1 MVPKFL
7 IPLTDCGQTKL
18 LSHISPLGT
27 AMKNKKSSYGARMPL
42 AVTLIVAAFVSAF
55 FISTYSNKGSNYW
68 VLAKAAT
75 AGHVINKSDLIT
87 SHMNLGPS
95 SNNYLSTSDQ
105 VIGLVATRTMVPG
118 EVLSTTDLAAS
129 ADVMAT
135 SAVPLSLRF
144 PDLASGVLEGDSVDI
159 YWVFDS
165 RNGEAVIDPILIMGG
180 VTIITIDDSK
190 NSLSEDV
197 SITVAIEET
206 QVLRV
211 LSATTQGRLVVVRT
225 HV

>member
-1 MVPKFL
+1 
-7 IPLTDCGQTKL
+7 
-18 LSHISPLGT
+18 
-27 AMKNKKSSYGARMPL
+27 MKNKKSSYGARMPL
-42 AVTLIVAAFVSAF
+42 AITLIVAAFVSAF
-55 FISTYSNKGSNYW
+55 FISTYSNKGSDYW
-68 VLAKAAT
+68 VLVNAVT
-75 AGHVINKSDLIT
+75 PGHVINESDLIT
-87 SHMNLGPS
+87 SHMNLAAS
-95 SNNYLSTSDQ
+95 SGNYLSTSDQ
-105 VIGLVATRTMVPG
+105 VIGLVATRTMFAG
-118 EVLSTTDLAAS
+118 EVVSITDLAAS

-135 SAVPLSLRF
+135 SAVPLSLRSS
-144 PDLASGVLEGDSVDI
+144 DLASGIMEGDPVDI

-180 VTIITIDDSK
+180 VTIITLDDSK
-190 NSLSEDV
+190 NSLGGDV

>member
-1 MVPKFL
+1 
-7 IPLTDCGQTKL
+7 
-18 LSHISPLGT
+18 
-27 AMKNKKSSYGARMPL
+27 MKNKKSSYGARMPL
-42 AVTLIVAAFVSAF
+42 AITLIVAAFVSAF
-55 FISTYSNKGSNYW
+55 FISTYSNKGSDYW
-68 VLAKAAT
+68 VLANSVT
-75 AGHVINKSDLIT
+75 PGHVINESDLVT
-87 SHMNLGPS
+87 SHMNLGGS
-95 SNNYLSTSDQ
+95 SGSYLSTSDQ
-105 VIGLVATRTMVPG
+105 VIGLVATRKMVAG
-118 EVLSTTDLAAS
+118 EVVSITDLAAS

-135 SAVPLSLRF
+135 SAVPLSLRSS
-144 PDLASGVLEGDSVDI
+144 DLASGIIEGDPVDI

-180 VTIITIDDSK
+180 VTILTLDDSK
-190 NSLSEDV
+190 NSLGGDV

>member
-1 MVPKFL
+1 M
-7 IPLTDCGQTKL
+7 
-18 LSHISPLGT
+18 SSPLGT

-42 AVTLIVAAFVSAF
+42 AITLIVAAFVSAF
-55 FISTYSNKGSNYW
+55 FISTYSNKGSDYW
-68 VLAKAAT
+68 VLANSVT
-75 AGHVINKSDLIT
+75 PGHVINESDLVT
-87 SHMNLGPS
+87 SHMNLGGS
-95 SNNYLSTSDQ
+95 SGSYLSTSDQ
-105 VIGLVATRTMVPG
+105 VIGLVATRKMVAG
-118 EVLSTTDLAAS
+118 EVVSITDLAAS

-135 SAVPLSLRF
+135 SAVPLSLRSS
-144 PDLASGVLEGDSVDI
+144 DLASGIMEGDPVDV

-180 VTIITIDDSK
+180 VTILTLDDSK
-190 NSLSEDV
+190 NSLGGDV